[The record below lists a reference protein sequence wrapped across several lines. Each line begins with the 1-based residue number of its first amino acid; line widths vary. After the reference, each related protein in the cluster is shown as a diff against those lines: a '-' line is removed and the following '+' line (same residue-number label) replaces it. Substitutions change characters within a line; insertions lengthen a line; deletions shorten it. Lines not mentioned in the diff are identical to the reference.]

1 MKDFKC
7 LHFLLKLQRVPG
19 TSRLQVEIAQQDE
32 IQLAD
37 LFE

>member
-1 MKDFKC
+1 MKNFQC
-7 LHFLLKLQRVPG
+7 VHFLFKLQYVPG
-19 TSRLQVEIAQQDE
+19 TSHLQVEIAQQDE

>member
-1 MKDFKC
+1 M
-7 LHFLLKLQRVPG
+7 HFLLKLQCVPG
-19 TSRLQVEIAQQDE
+19 TSRLQAEIAQQDE